1 MFCDSDLNMLINKTK
16 CPLPYKN
23 QYITVSEVKIAPGV
37 IHLQTN
43 MFRIIKAWLCNYCDR
58 CKVKVRHCNINNWTE
73 KADFAMENYILLGL
87 LNFKINKLS

>member
-1 MFCDSDLNMLINKTK
+1 MFCDSDLNMLLNKTK

-43 MFRIIKAWLCNYCDR
+43 MFRICVITATDAK
-58 CKVKVRHCNINNWTE
+58 
-73 KADFAMENYILLGL
+73 
-87 LNFKINKLS
+87 